1 MASFFA
7 FPFSI
12 FMRIVCVDDDHC
24 CCCCYYLFVCVFVCL
39 KHTVLLT
46 IRRDLSFVTPQ
57 HVSIASS
64 LIVGGDSN
72 QKVFYSI
79 PLYWLFNCCCYTT
92 AAGPQTWQRK
102 KNYKKRQFQTSQ
114 SSRYKKRGNEK
125 SRELC
130 CRTWDVSWYAHPSP
144 VNGYDNECCFFT

>member
-64 LIVGGDSN
+64 SIVGGIAT
-72 QKVFYSI
+72 KKYFTLFHFIGCSI
-79 PLYWLFNCCCYTT
+79 VVATQQPLVHKHDKE
-92 AAGPQTWQRK
+92 K

-114 SSRYKKRGNEK
+114 SSRYKKKRKRKEQRIVLQDMRCILICT
-125 SRELC
+125 SI
-130 CRTWDVSWYAHPSP
+130 TS
-144 VNGYDNECCFFT
+144 

>member
-64 LIVGGDSN
+64 SIVGGIATKKYFTLFHFIGCSIVVATHQPLVHKHDKEKKIIKKDS
-72 QKVFYSI
+72 S
-79 PLYWLFNCCCYTT
+79 
-92 AAGPQTWQRK
+92 
-102 KNYKKRQFQTSQ
+102 KRVRVLDT
-114 SSRYKKRGNEK
+114 KKRGNEK

-130 CRTWDVSWYAHPSP
+130 CRT
-144 VNGYDNECCFFT
+144 